1 MTDISVYANLI
12 KSFNDIKSNIRRLE
26 ELKKRTDFDWE
37 QWKSVMRHAKNYLGY
52 CLNGTISFVNSK
64 IIGYLIA
71 DDAFARRGDNGDG
84 NVTTEA
90 IEKILGSCE
99 ADDDLAG
106 IFEDF
111 WNQNNLGDII
121 DSKKLRFW
129 FMNLDAEEVI
139 RQWWNEN
146 KTSND
151 TPQRLASSEFY
162 FEKQRKTLELW
173 LNNNPISD
181 KSIDSLANITNPTKY
196 PDSAFDE
203 LCAAAELQGS
213 EKQFLRD
220 TVSILQDNPVISLN
234 HYGKVVPLIFCL
246 ARFKLNGDFG
256 DASRRQFEYYLD
268 PIGRIPASQSKMNA
282 ANDILHC
289 VNTDQKMIDFFE
301 RINLD
306 GLQCINVENKN
317 HIYWRI
323 LWNALK
329 LGEKNQETF
338 SNVRNYWLTGTIF
351 NDTEQIDNFVDNK
364 YWEGGQ
370 VSKPHIMEAIKK
382 VKKGDILIAKST
394 GKKGPGHSVSY
405 IRVKAVGLVTS
416 DMKLTDSTDWY
427 SCGVDWIKLPEIKEY
442 EGAPYG
448 KYLGTMHLCKENG
461 LKELA
466 DNILG
471 KNSME
476 TGDYGE
482 YVKLLEANHNI
493 ILHGAPGTGKT
504 YLAKKIAEEMGAEV
518 EMVQFHQ
525 SYDYTDFVEGL
536 RPAEGKDGK
545 ADGFERQDGVF
556 KKFCKKALDVSKTG
570 IVDNYDE
577 CFQQI
582 VAKLE
587 IENVLEIPLIS
598 GKGSF
603 YISLNSDSDGFVT
616 MLKDEKSGVFTRDS
630 TRFFNYD
637 QCYNVYRGLPGT
649 PKKGFDNYRKAI
661 VEYMKKNL
669 GLKDYQVGKNV
680 DISQLK
686 KFVFIIDEIN
696 RGEISKIF
704 GELFFSIDPGYRGSD
719 GKIRTQYANMQETP
733 NEFDQVLNITDKN
746 DFGHFFVPEN
756 VYIIGTMNDIDRSVE
771 SMDFAMR
778 RRFAFVEIKAD
789 DRIEMLD
796 NLGDKKQEAINRMQA
811 LNKVI
816 WDDAEKKGIEGLSS
830 AYHIGPAYFLK
841 LDNYNGDFDKLW
853 KYHIEGVLREY
864 LRGMPDAETLL
875 ENLHKAYNQEP

>member
-1 MTDISVYANLI
+1 MSETAKFTWIPFYEELAKKLLEFKDKRNELRDVVNKVREKYRSYIDNKMGDIKDDIDPFSFFGMLNRSTDQRRNEIAETFKAALDIKSELPSDYFGIPIIPTITSVYASKKDDIQIIWDFYVKFISGTFDKDLFERVEKIDGVGLTKSTAPLFWCKPKEYIALDANNRLLLKDSHQI
-12 KSFNDIKSNIRRLE
+12 DIVGGDFVSGDLYLQTLNQVNEFVQDSKYSSFADFSEKAWLYVQQKQHCWVISADPKQYDHWKSFIDHQGIIDWSRRINCSEGDVVYIHEKGTHLRYKTTVIQSEVPLKERIDDIKYWFNQPNSAKESHGKKAMRLQLE
-26 ELKKRTDFDWE
+26 TIMNENTLSPEDLQKYSEKKLNYRGPFEVESPLKE
-37 QWKSVMRHAKNYLGY
+37 Y
-52 CLNGTISFVNSK
+52 
-64 IIGYLIA
+64 
-71 DDAFARRGDNGDG
+71 
-84 NVTTEA
+84 
-90 IEKILGSCE
+90 IEKEFENKGE
-99 ADDDLAG
+99 P
-106 IFEDF
+106 FEDSM
-111 WNQNNLGDII
+111 NANDNLT
-121 DSKKLRFW
+121 
-129 FMNLDAEEVI
+129 
-139 RQWWNEN
+139 N
-146 KTSND
+146 K
-151 TPQRLASSEFY
+151 F
-162 FEKQRKTLELW
+162 KTL
-173 LNNNPISD
+173 
-181 KSIDSLANITNPTKY
+181 
-196 PDSAFDE
+196 
-203 LCAAAELQGS
+203 
-213 EKQFLRD
+213 
-220 TVSILQDNPVISLN
+220 
-234 HYGKVVPLIFCL
+234 
-246 ARFKLNGDFG
+246 
-256 DASRRQFEYYLD
+256 
-268 PIGRIPASQSKMNA
+268 
-282 ANDILHC
+282 
-289 VNTDQKMIDFFE
+289 
-301 RINLD
+301 
-306 GLQCINVENKN
+306 
-317 HIYWRI
+317 
-323 LWNALK
+323 
-329 LGEKNQETF
+329 
-338 SNVRNYWLTGTIF
+338 
-351 NDTEQIDNFVDNK
+351 
-364 YWEGGQ
+364 
-370 VSKPHIMEAIKK
+370 
-382 VKKGDILIAKST
+382 
-394 GKKGPGHSVSY
+394 
-405 IRVKAVGLVTS
+405 
-416 DMKLTDSTDWY
+416 
-427 SCGVDWIKLPEIKEY
+427 
-442 EGAPYG
+442 
-448 KYLGTMHLCKENG
+448 
-461 LKELA
+461 
-466 DNILG
+466 
-471 KNSME
+471 
-476 TGDYGE
+476 
-482 YVKLLEANHNI
+482 LLANHNI

-816 WDDAEKKGIEGLSS
+816 WDDGEKKGIEGLSS